1 MDQVEVCVA
10 AICAKQV
17 RLMCMHLFEKIK
29 LKPPK
34 NEGKKRWTRLRF
46 VLQPSVRNKL
56 GSKALKFL
64 KKGRPVDDQIVVDIL
79 ADAIK

>member
-1 MDQVEVCVA
+1 M
-10 AICAKQV
+10 
-17 RLMCMHLFEKIK
+17 
-29 LKPPK
+29 
-34 NEGKKRWTRLRF
+34 
-46 VLQPSVRNKL
+46 LQPSVRNKL